1 MNIKEAFAAS
11 KVFHLLW
18 IFAFLGSCTYI
29 KTTDNRT
36 LIYGLELTEGAAPA
50 DCTSFKRMVRLNH
63 TRPRLPR
70 VDIGRLNQDEVTE
83 LLLEHTEKVKEYLDN
98 EEKFLQEDIRRYN
111 LKCSPQDL
119 NVFEK

>member
-29 KTTDNRT
+29 QTTDNRT

-63 TRPRLPR
+63 TRPRLPK